1 VLELVL
7 ENKRMDI
14 TDRIV
19 GKLAEN
25 HVDLYDESTHVGRIV
40 LSAQGNQY
48 ELKEGY
54 EQGDNKIYKY
64 VDVTTHPDQK
74 YVDCDQENGWC

>member
-1 VLELVL
+1 MVL

-19 GKLAEN
+19 GKLSDN
-25 HVDLYDESTHVGRIV
+25 QVNLYDETTLVGRIV
-40 LSAQGNQY
+40 LNAQGNQY
-48 ELKEGY
+48 ELMEGY

-64 VDVTTHPDQK
+64 VDVTTGPDQK
-74 YVDCDQENGWC
+74 YVDCDYENGWC